1 MSLEPRDLEQLR
13 GAGIPAA
20 EAERQLALL
29 QSPPPHTRLARA
41 CRVGDGIVRLPESA
55 HEALVARAERGAADG
70 RLAVF
75 VPASGAASRMFE
87 ALLKS
92 LDEDCSHEAL
102 ALQAGAGD
110 RAAGDTLRFLRHW
123 EELALADELGA
134 ELARRGIDRGIGRAA
149 WTQDA
154 RPLLE
159 ALLRPSGLGYAE
171 RPKALI
177 PFHRAADGVRTALEE
192 HLVEAAGYAAD
203 ADRRCRVH
211 FTLSREHLAGVEALV
226 EARRA
231 QLESALGVGF
241 ELGFSH
247 QERFTDTL
255 AIDLAQRPFRL
266 GDGSLLLRPGG
277 HGALLANLQQR
288 ARAGADVLVIK
299 NIDNVAPDRS
309 KSLTVRWQKVLAGHL
324 LALRDRLFEI
334 LARLAASE
342 IGREDLALA
351 IDFAEQELGYRPS
364 SLVRATPLEE
374 RRRIL
379 RTRLDRPLRV
389 CAVVPNDGQP
399 GGGPFWVEDPHGEDR
414 PQIVESAQVDPDS
427 ESQAEIWA
435 SSTHF
440 NPVDIFCSLRD
451 ADGRAYDL
459 ERYRDPDAVF
469 IAAKSHGGRRLRA
482 LEHPGLWNGAMAH
495 WNTVFVEAP
504 AATFTPVKTVLD
516 LLRPEHRA

>member
-1 MSLEPRDLEQLR
+1 VSLEPRDLEQLR
-13 GAGIPAA
+13 GAGIPSA

-41 CRVGDGIVRLPESA
+41 CRVGDGVLRLPERA
-55 HEALVARAERGAADG
+55 HAGLVARAERGAADG
-70 RLAVF
+70 RLALF

-87 ALLKS
+87 SLQKS
-92 LDEDCSHEAL
+92 LDEDCALEAI

-123 EELALADELGA
+123 EELAMADELHA
-134 ELARRGIDRGIGRAA
+134 DLARRGVARAA
-149 WTQDA
+149 WAADA

-159 ALLRPSGLGYAE
+159 ALLRPAGLGYAE

-177 PFHRAADGVRTALEE
+177 PFHRTGDGVRTALEE
-192 HLVEAAGYAAD
+192 HLVEAAAYAAD
-203 ADRRCRVH
+203 AAGRCRVH
-211 FTLSREHLAGVEALV
+211 FTVSREHLAGVEALL
-226 EARRA
+226 ATRRA
-231 QLESALGVGF
+231 DLETSLRTSF
-241 ELGFSH
+241 EIGFSH
-247 QERFTDTL
+247 QEHSTDTL
-255 AIDLAQRPFRL
+255 AIDLSGRPFRIA
-266 GDGSLLLRPGG
+266 DGSLLLRPGG
-277 HGALLANLQQR
+277 HGALLANLQAR

-309 KSLTVRWQKVLAGHL
+309 RNLTVHWQKVLVGHL
-324 LALRDRLFEI
+324 LTLRDRLFEI
-334 LARLAASE
+334 LARLGATE
-342 IGREDLALA
+342 IGREDVALA

-427 ESQAEIWA
+427 ESQARSGPRRRTSTRWTSSVRSATPTAGRTTCSAIA
-435 SSTHF
+435 TRRRCSSPPSRTAGGACARSST
-440 NPVDIFCSLRD
+440 RD
-451 ADGRAYDL
+451 SGTAPWRTGTRSSS
-459 ERYRDPDAVF
+459 
-469 IAAKSHGGRRLRA
+469 KRRQ
-482 LEHPGLWNGAMAH
+482 
-495 WNTVFVEAP
+495 
-504 AATFTPVKTVLD
+504 
-516 LLRPEHRA
+516 RPSPR